1 MVTLLCY
8 AFEVLVSM
16 LFDPVLW
23 ATLLKKADSENREL
37 TRWNRL
43 GL

>member
-1 MVTLLCY
+1 MVTLLYY
-8 AFEVLVSM
+8 AVEALVSM

-23 ATLLKKADSENREL
+23 ATLLQKADSENRDL

>member
-1 MVTLLCY
+1 MFTLLYY
-8 AFEVLVSM
+8 AVEALVSM

-23 ATLLKKADSENREL
+23 ATLLQKADSERDLE
-37 TRWNRL
+37 RWNRL